1 MANSIIISE
10 FEKLVSFVQNELDNS
25 KDAKTK
31 TANGFRLR
39 QIKNALTIIKKYPKS
54 ISDNMEE
61 FAEFPGIGK
70 GTMERINEI
79 ITTSK
84 LSETKNFK
92 KNKDTMIQDKA
103 LEDLESVVGIGRAH
117 ALELIKEGITSVD
130 MLKKAIDN
138 KKIEVNDKIAL
149 GVKYYKVFEGNIP
162 RAEITKI
169 KNLLQKV
176 ITKLNK
182 NLNENEQY
190 IFEICGSYRRE
201 KQVSGDIDVL
211 ISKKNNEDV
220 DTYLSKI
227 VSILKLPI
235 KANNDKPLI
244 VDSMTD
250 NYETKYMGFAQ
261 YKDSKVR
268 RIDIRFVPYKSYY
281 SALVYFTGSA
291 ELNKNMRKIAKAKN
305 LKLSEYGL
313 TQKDGTTLTINNEYD
328 IFKILE
334 MKYLPPNER

>member
-1 MANSIIISE
+1 MANNIIISE

-25 KDAKTK
+25 KDTKTK

-54 ISDNMEE
+54 ISENLEE

-79 ITTSK
+79 IKTNK

-92 KNKDTMIQDKA
+92 KNKDTEIQEKA
-103 LEDLESVVGIGRAH
+103 LEDLESVVGIGRTH
-117 ALELIKEGITSVD
+117 ALELIEKGITSVD
-130 MLKKAIDN
+130 KLKKAIEN
-138 KKIEVNDKIAL
+138 KTIEVNEKIAL

-169 KNLLQKV
+169 KNLLEKV

-182 NLNENEQY
+182 NLGENEQY
-190 IFEICGSYRRE
+190 VFEICGSYRRE
-201 KQVSGDIDVL
+201 KPVSGDIDVL
-211 ISKKNNEDV
+211 ISKKNNEDEENH
-220 DTYLSKI
+220 LSKI
-227 VSILKLPI
+227 VSILKAPL
-235 KANNDKPLI
+235 KANSGKPLI
-244 VDSMTD
+244 IDSMTD
-250 NYETKYMGFAQ
+250 NYETKFMGFLQ
-261 YKDSKVR
+261 YKTNKVR

-291 ELNKNMRKIAKAKN
+291 ELNKTMRKIAKTKN

-313 TQKDGTTLTINNEYD
+313 TQKDGTMLEINNEYD

>member
-1 MANSIIISE
+1 
-10 FEKLVSFVQNELDNS
+10 L
-25 KDAKTK
+25 
-31 TANGFRLR
+31 
-39 QIKNALTIIKKYPKS
+39 
-54 ISDNMEE
+54 EE

-79 ITTSK
+79 IKTNK

-92 KNKDTMIQDKA
+92 KNKNDMIQEKA

-130 MLKKAIDN
+130 KLKTAIEN
-138 KKIEVNDKIAL
+138 NTIEVNEKIAL
-149 GVKYYKVFEGNIP
+149 GIKYYKVFEGNIP

-169 KNLLQKV
+169 YKLLQKI

-182 NLNENEQY
+182 NLNEEEQY
-190 IFEICGSYRRE
+190 VFEICGSYRRE
-201 KQVSGDIDVL
+201 KLVSGDIDVL
-211 ISKKNNEDV
+211 ISKKNNENV

-235 KANNDKPLI
+235 KANDDKPLI

-250 NYETKYMGFAQ
+250 NYETKFMGFLQ
-261 YKDSKVR
+261 YKTNKVR

-291 ELNKNMRKIAKAKN
+291 ELNKHMRKIAKAKN

-313 TQKDGTTLTINNEYD
+313 TQKDGTMLEINNEYD